1 MNLAI
6 YRRSDTQL
14 DEAGNIGPVSF
25 LGRGPVRTARARRA
39 LAGLGF
45 LDTLF
50 SSDIGASSE
59 PVYQTA
65 PAGSGFNWNNLLTSV
80 KDIYL
85 AKEQADLQRDL
96 YEINVARAQQGLQP
110 ISASQVAPQVNVG
123 VAPDTQRTMMVVGL
137 GAAAILAGAYAF
149 GVIGKGRSRRR
160 R

>member
-14 DEAGNIGPVSF
+14 DAVSNIGPVSF
-25 LGRGPVRTARARRA
+25 LGRGPVRTARARRT
-39 LAGLGF
+39 LARLGF

-50 SSDIGASSE
+50 ASDVGATQ
-59 PVYQTA
+59 PVYETA

-96 YEINVARAQQGLQP
+96 YQINVQRAQQGLAP

-123 VAPDTQRTMMVVGL
+123 VAPDTQRTVMIVGL

-149 GVIGKGRSRRR
+149 GVIGKGRHRRR
-160 R
+160 